1 MLWAREVKV
10 PEYADGS
17 VVPKT
22 MSPLSSSC
30 KDPRLSSALTW
41 YFQTVYGRLEGPGA
55 LPFYCDSG
63 KVGHFAINPA
73 ALAAGSPDA
82 LFKLF
87 VALSMFQARRDVVIM
102 RQQAQMSGGEARHL
116 VSVGTIRRL
125 AERSRCDRLGS
136 AARFDVGCNVH
147 KDGKL
152 VDCSHL
158 PGAPCHVKDAT
169 VLLKRMGDM
178 GKLPTSAWLHA
189 WKGGRLTKLLSEVQA
204 SEVDPQRRAELL
216 VERFAGIHRVGVKL
230 ATLFVSAL
238 STPAL
243 APGLTPWFPA
253 IDGNAL
259 VVVDTHVARAVDLL
273 RGPGAAATYASRAGW
288 IREQADWFDLQKYNS
303 ALPRFSPRMLQQA
316 LYSFCSKSNRRAA
329 ATDCPADAAPCG
341 SCVPVL
347 CPFASPA

>member
-1 MLWAREVKV
+1 MNV
-10 PEYADGS
+10 PKYANGS
-17 VVPKT
+17 AVPKT
-22 MSPLSSSC
+22 MTHRSPSL
-30 KDPRLSSALTW
+30 KDPRLSVALTW
-41 YFQTVYGRLEGPGA
+41 YFGNVYGRLEGPGA
-55 LPFYCDSG
+55 LPFYCDSE
-63 KVGHFAINPA
+63 KVGHFAVNPA
-73 ALAAGSPDA
+73 ALAGGSPAA
-82 LFKLF
+82 LFQLF
-87 VALSMFQARRDVVIM
+87 VALSMFQARRDIVIM
-102 RQQAQMSGGEARHL
+102 RQQAQMSHGEARYL

-125 AERSRCDRLGS
+125 AERSHCDRLES
-136 AARFDVGCNVH
+136 AASFDAGCNVH
-147 KDGKL
+147 KNGKL
-152 VDCSHL
+152 VDCSRQ

-216 VERFAGIHRVGVKL
+216 VEHFAGIHRVGIKL

-243 APGLTPWFPA
+243 APGLAPWFPA
-253 IDGNAL
+253 IDGNVL

-273 RGPGAAATYASRAGW
+273 RGPGSAATYASRAGW
-288 IREQADWFDLQKYNS
+288 IREQANWFDLQEYHR
-303 ALPRFSPRMLQQA
+303 ALPHFSPRLLQQA

-329 ATDCPADAAPCG
+329 ATDCPVDAAPCG
-341 SCVPVL
+341 ACVPVL